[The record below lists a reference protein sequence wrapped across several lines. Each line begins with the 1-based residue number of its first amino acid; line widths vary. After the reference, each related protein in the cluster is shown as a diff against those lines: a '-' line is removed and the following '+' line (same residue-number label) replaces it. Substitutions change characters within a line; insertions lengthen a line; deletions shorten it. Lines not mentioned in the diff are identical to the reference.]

1 MGSPSGGSDD
11 VDDGRLFEGVRFVLA
26 GFEPAAE
33 SQVHLIWPPLLPI
46 ELLDKPLQELTEIV
60 VAVPVRYGAAR
71 RRRRRAVGQRVH
83 PRRRVGTPL
92 REFSS
97 SVWWLC

>member
-33 SQVHLIWPPLLPI
+33 SQVHLICPPLLPI
-46 ELLDKPLQELTEIV
+46 ELLDKPLQ
-60 VAVPVRYGAAR
+60 
-71 RRRRRAVGQRVH
+71 
-83 PRRRVGTPL
+83 
-92 REFSS
+92 
-97 SVWWLC
+97 